1 MATPQILLE
10 NAHVEVRVL
19 DGRVVRIVRKRSP
32 SDDPSVS
39 DVWGPVEL
47 ALSRVDRE
55 SHSLLVDVRLARG
68 RNDAEFESSFE
79 PARKRMTKGWRR
91 VALVT
96 ASTSG
101 RLQVQRYAREDA
113 IEIRIFDDPDAAQA
127 WLERPPG

>member
-79 PARKRMTKGWRR
+79 PARKRMT
-91 VALVT
+91 VT